1 MSTELYTSLQRLT
14 IEALDCVIKPPDYD
28 SQGHLHIFIEPRIP
42 VESVKRNADPLL
54 SQTIDQQKHMP
65 LTTQTDTSQ
74 LTLSDTMPSP
84 LSIPEDIDH
93 SPCFSPSSTD
103 IATIPPVPDNKI
115 SQTTQTQTVDD
126 NSDISD
132 FVKSQRFQEKLK
144 TVKTKLSEEI
154 SQAIPRRPEEMRDW
168 ILQILYKYPDLLD
181 DKSGPTVGYIPTAI
195 GNIQVNQ
202 PSYDHSYT
210 TQTDPVHV
218 DDDTQQTEG
227 PNDFTQA
234 SDLNTDESRVT
245 TNSSD
250 SEDSEDCIIEGI
262 DSPPETEHQ
271 AKALPPAMPKTK
283 AQLKAFPDGA
293 IQQILLQLP
302 SGNPDRVYTVTTLMD
317 LLRLTRD
324 RDQETTYHNP
334 VLLLEQT
341 LKVVIQNTRNIR
353 KRRNRTN
360 HRSS

>member
-14 IEALDCVIKPPDYD
+14 IEALDCVIKPPNYD
-28 SQGHLHIFIEPRIP
+28 SQGHLHMFIEPRIP
-42 VESVKRNADPLL
+42 VESVQRNADPLL
-54 SQTIDQQKHMP
+54 SQTIDQKKHMP

-84 LSIPEDIDH
+84 LSISQDIDH

-103 IATIPPVPDNKI
+103 IATILPVLDNKI

-126 NSDISD
+126 KFDMSD
-132 FVKSQRFQEKLK
+132 FVKSQKFQEKLK

-168 ILQILYKYPDLLD
+168 ILQILWKYPDLLD

-202 PSYDHSYT
+202 PSYDRGEPDT

-218 DDDTQQTEG
+218 DDDTEQTEG
-227 PNDFTQA
+227 PNDSTQA
-234 SDLNTDESRVT
+234 SDLNTDESRAT

-250 SEDSEDCIIEGI
+250 SEDSDDCIIEGV
-262 DSPPETEHQ
+262 DSPPETQQQ
-271 AKALPPAMPKTK
+271 AEAPPPAMPKTK

-293 IQQILLQLP
+293 MQQILLQLP
-302 SGNPDRVYTVTTLMD
+302 SGNPGRLYTVTTMMD
-317 LLRLTRD
+317 QTQTHKRHRPRD
-324 RDQETTYHNP
+324 NLPQPSTSTGTDTESGISKHKKHKKKKKQD
-334 VLLLEQT
+334 
-341 LKVVIQNTRNIR
+341 K
-353 KRRNRTN
+353 
-360 HRSS
+360 S

>member
-14 IEALDCVIKPPDYD
+14 IAALGCVIKPPDYD
-28 SQGHLHIFIEPRIP
+28 SQGHLHISIKPRFP
-42 VESVKRNADPLL
+42 VESVQRNVDPLL

-65 LTTQTDTSQ
+65 LATQTDTSQ
-74 LTLSDTMPSP
+74 LTLSDIMPSP
-84 LSIPEDIDH
+84 LSLPEDMDH
-93 SPCFSPSSTD
+93 SPCFSPLSTD
-103 IATIPPVPDNKI
+103 SATIPPVPDNKI

-126 NSDISD
+126 NLDISD

-168 ILQILYKYPDLLD
+168 ILQILYKYSDLLD

-202 PSYDHSYT
+202 PSYDRGEPDT

-227 PNDFTQA
+227 PNDSIQA

-250 SEDSEDCIIEGI
+250 SEDSKDCIIEGV

-271 AKALPPAMPKTK
+271 AEAPPPAMPKTK
-283 AQLKAFPDGA
+283 SQLKAFPDGTM
-293 IQQILLQLP
+293 QQILLQLP
-302 SGNPDRVYTVTTLMD
+302 SGNPGRLYTVTTMMNQTQTHK
-317 LLRLTRD
+317 RHRPRD
-324 RDQETTYHNP
+324 NLPQPSTSTGTDTESGNSKHKKHKKKKKQD
-334 VLLLEQT
+334 
-341 LKVVIQNTRNIR
+341 K
-353 KRRNRTN
+353 
-360 HRSS
+360 S